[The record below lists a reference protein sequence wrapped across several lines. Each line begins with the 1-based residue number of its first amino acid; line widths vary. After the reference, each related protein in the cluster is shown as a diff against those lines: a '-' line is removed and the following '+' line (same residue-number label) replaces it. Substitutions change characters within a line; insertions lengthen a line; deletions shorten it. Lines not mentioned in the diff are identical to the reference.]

1 MNNEKSALTTLV
13 HIIEGLIVLILA
25 FWIIGVVLRIFTW
38 IVSMVLSGIL
48 LLAIIY
54 LVYVLIKWAA
64 RNTR

>member
-13 HIIEGLIVLILA
+13 HIIVGLIVLILA
-25 FWIIGVVLRIFTW
+25 FWILGVVLRVFTW

-54 LVYVLIKWAA
+54 TAYLLIRWAA
-64 RNTR
+64 KNIR